1 MRLHLLITLFFIIFI
16 LNSCEYSENS
26 IISTDT
32 RSEIYPDSTI
42 LGMQTG
48 VDWLDLLRVFNA
60 EKVIDGA
67 IGGEIV
73 LDTNY
78 INEQGYTVSISAS
91 LLLPPNSFSGIKNI
105 SMSPDPI
112 TGSIK
117 FSPAMTFDIP
127 VQLNLNFTGIN
138 LSSLGFYA
146 NSTVDFVFMSA
157 DGTTEIILKDECKI
171 KWSQQ
176 KIYVKKAKITHFSR
190 YVFVRKCQ

>member
-1 MRLHLLITLFFIIFI
+1 MKFFSTLAVILFSLLL
-16 LNSCEYSENS
+16 LSCESSENS

-32 RSEIYPDSTI
+32 HSEILPDSTV

-48 VDWLDLLRVFNA
+48 VDWLELLRVFKA
-60 EKVIDGA
+60 EKEIDGA
-67 IGGEIV
+67 IGGQIV

-78 INEQGYTVSISAS
+78 VNEQGCIVSISAN
-91 LLLPPNSFSGIKNI
+91 LILPPNSFSGTKNI

-117 FSPAMTFDIP
+117 FSPAMIFDTPIE
-127 VQLNLNFTGIN
+127 LNLNFTGIN
-138 LSSLGFYA
+138 LSGLGFYA
-146 NSTVDFVFMSA
+146 NSTADFVFMSA

-176 KIYVKKAKITHFSR
+176 QIYVKKAKIPHFSR